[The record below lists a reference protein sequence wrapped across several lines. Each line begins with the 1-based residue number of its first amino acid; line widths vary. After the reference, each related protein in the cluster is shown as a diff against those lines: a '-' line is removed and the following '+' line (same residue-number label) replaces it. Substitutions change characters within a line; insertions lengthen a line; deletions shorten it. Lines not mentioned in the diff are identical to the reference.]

1 MKQDS
6 AVYAVIGL
14 GSNINAEAKIPEALH
29 ELNRIAEVIKTSKV
43 MTTQPIGITEQADFS
58 NSAALILVNMPFE
71 VLNTKLKAIEDKM
84 GRDRSRPKFG
94 PREIDLDI
102 VVYDDEITD
111 DDYYTRDFL
120 KELVNQVWTK
130 K

>member
-14 GSNINAEAKIPEALH
+14 GSNISAETKIPEALH

>member
-1 MKQDS
+1 MKQDR

-14 GSNINAEAKIPEALH
+14 GSNISAETKIPEALH

-58 NSAALILVNMPFE
+58 NCAVLILVKMPFE
-71 VLNTKLKAIEDKM
+71 VLNAKLKAIEDKM

-120 KELVNQVWTK
+120 KELVNQVWAK